1 MESAYLGV
9 SLTRSINELVSLSRY
24 AGLRPDLAQGGG
36 GNASVKMPNGQMHIK
51 ASGYALADVRANSG
65 YSTLDLHALQG
76 IWGELSDLPDRI
88 QREKLASEWVSK
100 ALIPPSL
107 PPSIETL
114 VHAILGPVVLHTHA
128 LAANALTWTQEG
140 QRTLQL
146 LFPEAV
152 LVGYETPGVDLA
164 MRIRTR
170 QSSLYFLQNHGLIVT
185 GKSGAEVMALNEEVV
200 SKLEQR
206 LGMNFNS
213 YRHAAALIELVDPN
227 LSGHLSRDVDLLN
240 LVQQRPDLLLIG
252 PCSPDTAVYCGFE
265 LVSIERSQDTSV
277 IEQYRTRYHEP
288 PKVLLYNNN
297 LIFLGASLKKAQEA
311 EQVFKAHL
319 TSLAY
324 SPEVPQPLPQD
335 ELTHLSRWEAEKY
348 RMAL

>member
-1 MESAYLGV
+1 MA
-9 SLTRSINELVSLSRY
+9 RSIDELVLLSRY

-36 GNASVKMPNGQMHIK
+36 GNASVKMADGQMHIK
-51 ASGYALADVRANSG
+51 ASGFALADVRANSG
-65 YSTLDLHALQG
+65 FSTLDLHALQG
-76 IWGELSDLPDRI
+76 IWSELNCLPDRM
-88 QREKLASEWVSK
+88 QREKLASQWISR

-128 LAANALTWTQEG
+128 LAANALTWTKEG
-140 QRTLQL
+140 QQILQE

-164 MRIRTR
+164 MRIRTQ
-170 QSSLYFLQNHGLIVT
+170 QSHLYFLENHGLIVT
-185 GKSGAEVMALNEEVV
+185 GKSGDEVMALNEEVV

-206 LGMNFNS
+206 LGMDFNA
-213 YRHAAALIELVDPN
+213 YRRAAALIEQVDSN

-240 LVQQRPDLLLIG
+240 LARERPDLLSVG

-265 LVSIERSQDTSV
+265 LVFVQDTNDCSA
-277 IEQYRTRYHEP
+277 IHDYRKRYQEP
-288 PKVLLYNNN
+288 PKVLLFGSD
-297 LIFLGASLKKAQEA
+297 LVFLGLSLKKAQEA

-319 TSLAY
+319 TTLAY
-324 SPEVPQPLPQD
+324 SPNAPVPLPQD

-348 RMAL
+348 RMSL